1 MLEIYNEKIQ
11 DLLIPI
17 NNRPAGGLKV
27 REHKMMGV
35 YVENLTKH
43 PVDSFESINDKM
55 EEGSKNR
62 SIGSTLMN
70 NSSSRAHTL
79 ISIDFK

>member
-1 MLEIYNEKIQ
+1 
-11 DLLIPI
+11 
-17 NNRPAGGLKV
+17 
-27 REHKMMGV
+27 MGV

-43 PVDSFESINDKM
+43 PVDSYDAIEAKM
-55 EEGSKNR
+55 EEGNANR
-62 SIGSTLMN
+62 SVGSTLMN